1 MKAERKTLR
10 LKNNWSVKE
19 IIELH
24 AALEEHGNDW
34 RAVAAEVKTRSWRQV
49 RIQVKSMILKAEEDS
64 TVQGAE
70 TLLSLS
76 VGSPSWSKEEK
87 ETFNEA
93 VLLHGKDWIK
103 VAAQIGTRN

>member
-64 TVQGAE
+64 TLPGANI
-70 TLLSLS
+70 LLNLTAKSS
-76 VGSPSWSKEEK
+76 EWSE
-87 ETFNEA
+87 
-93 VLLHGKDWIK
+93 
-103 VAAQIGTRN
+103 